1 MQGNKKCMDGFSDS
15 SSIGSVL
22 DDADREVSSL
32 TDRAFRSL
40 CISEDTSFS
49 DSDLAL
55 SPDISRQVFG
65 NFHQGAVSHTHR
77 KSGIWSQLP
86 SQGTEHAGWAA
97 TFQQLPKYVQG
108 EEKYPK
114 SSPPLTPAQRRLE
127 VPVSGLRNSNKP
139 ISKVSSLIKS
149 FDRTENQ
156 QCDSRPPT
164 NKPPAI
170 KNPPQFAPLPE
181 SGVNFCFDSA
191 FLTVR
196 RVPAEVS
203 STHQNSHQASRKH
216 GEQESSKSPEMACQ
230 GSSSFLPTPENVA
243 TSLESKFPPPSH
255 KPAMVEP
262 GRSKEWARKGT
273 FLHSENSAFESWST
287 HQPRLLERKDPAEA
301 VPENK
306 SPKHYEDTPLLR
318 EPQAPEHKVS
328 PCQVQASCGQEE
340 NSLTAAALSTSGP
353 WRARGPGVQV
363 FPMEEKASSSKPD
376 LQVKS
381 TQPPWRKPKTRKGGK
396 ESTQDA
402 LEEKQSN
409 RRGSAL
415 YSKHN
420 LQGQFPENDALDNAV
435 DPNDCYNP
443 PFNISELLTPIIPT
457 KHVLDSSNSP
467 PVEITPLPPG
477 QLNGYQEKESSEC
490 SSRDSYKSKAP
501 SLLFNL
507 KDVRKCVK
515 SIYSPSPLLKG
526 LDEKTRD
533 KQEPMINGILPNG
546 LEESPQKELSKERPA
561 DLPSLSHISTKKD
574 PKADPG
580 ATSAENYLT
589 LTSPPAIAKAPFCVS
604 GEAANQDSYEKDAT
618 KEDSDLGAA
627 RSSWCPDSREH
638 CPRKHLSLKLCSRE
652 PEVGRAEEQLKIPNL
667 ESGFS
672 RSVSQETEPEREAGL
687 QNPNFSQK
695 FSPGPLSPEEE
706 DVFYSDSQS
715 DFMPGLKSKAK
726 FSTSSSDQ
734 SFASFEDQQ
743 KTWFTES
750 QWEDRKN
757 DVSTGDSQKDEKE
770 KVLGKDELQYCAL
783 SNGHTCMEEQSKG
796 GILQGEGESVSGGKP
811 RKPLREEASFR
822 GTWIGGSKDAVFSHA
837 QGITPSPSSTSNK
850 HILFAI
856 KDNTLRTTPVIKP
869 IMLPLL
875 RALSSEDPLG
885 SGHKEEE
892 LPRPDL
898 GNDASLC
905 APKSQEMPNT
915 PTSTGVK
922 GPHIKNV
929 AYKGTEEQGWE
940 SNVAKVE
947 TKGNV
952 SSIPLAAEGGV
963 LKSPPDATWKVVVND
978 GKSNSTD
985 QEKLE
990 APRCIPMIA
999 LPESDIQD
1007 QSRPQQLRTSGE
1019 EQTQDFKGHFLST
1032 PRAGPPGRKLAT
1044 GEMATSPNTSS
1055 LEESSIYSPA
1065 TSSVWDDAS
1074 QGPSE
1079 LGLMPGEP
1087 SRTSPWANR
1096 SPARAARREDLM
1108 HAFTWEASSD
1118 PQLEPSAE
1126 DLRTLS
1132 PRGSLL
1138 DMATSA
1144 AAFPEKA
1151 EPSAHLE
1158 RVAAKPPAVP
1168 PKTEKALRRAKKL
1181 ASKRRKTDQAQEMHG
1196 KPQEEKSCLE
1206 DSEHRPWS
1214 PGERL
1219 LPRFP
1224 AIRALPPPLHRHSVS
1239 TFSELVRRQ
1248 TGETQ
1253 SFMPLIPYPAT
1264 QKVLQ
1269 DPQSGE
1275 YFVFDLPLQVKI
1287 KTFYDPETG
1296 KYVKVPI
1303 PSSEEGSP
1311 EPPLPDMLAAP
1322 YMLYPGIRPLPTT
1335 ALMPLR
1341 CSSQLSAPTFLKQS
1355 PGTTEAACPGS
1366 QNTHKADPQPT
1377 PGSQNTHKADPQPTP
1392 GSHDNPTKHT
1402 TGQAA
1407 SEPPWIPG
1415 EEEVDAPSLDIIST
1429 NDLEDFAT
1437 EGIS

>member
-1 MQGNKKCMDGFSDS
+1 MQGNKKYMDGFSDS

-65 NFHQGAVSHTHR
+65 NFHQETVSHTHR

-86 SQGTEHAGWAA
+86 SQGTEHSGWAA

-114 SSPPLTPAQRRLE
+114 SSPTLTPAQRRLE
-127 VPVSGLRNSNKP
+127 VPVPGLRNSNKP

-149 FDRTENQ
+149 FDRTESQ

-203 STHQNSHQASRKH
+203 STHQNSHQPCRKH
-216 GEQESSKSPEMACQ
+216 TGQGSPKSPEMTCQ
-230 GSSSFLPTPENVA
+230 GSSSFLPTPENIPN
-243 TSLESKFPPPSH
+243 SLESKFPSPPQ
-255 KPAMVEP
+255 KPAMGEP

-273 FLHSENSAFESWST
+273 FLHSENSAFKSWST
-287 HQPRLLERKDPAEA
+287 HQPRLLERKDPTEA

-318 EPQAPEHKVS
+318 ESQAPEHKVS
-328 PCQVQASCGQEE
+328 PCQLCANCGQEE
-340 NSLTAAALSTSGP
+340 NRMAAGALSTSGP
-353 WRARGPGVQV
+353 WRSRDPGVQV
-363 FPMEEKASSSKPD
+363 FFMEEKTSSSKPD
-376 LQVKS
+376 QVKS
-381 TQPPWRKPKTRKGGK
+381 TQPPWRKPKTHKGGK
-396 ESTQDA
+396 ESAQDA
-402 LEEKQSN
+402 SEDKQNS
-409 RRGSAL
+409 RGPAL
-415 YSKHN
+415 YTKHN
-420 LQGQFPENDALDNAV
+420 PQGQFPENDALDNAV
-435 DPNDCYNP
+435 DPNDGYNP
-443 PFNISELLTPIIPT
+443 PFNISELLTPIIHT

-477 QLNGYQEKESSEC
+477 QQNGYQEKEPGEC
-490 SSRDSYKSKAP
+490 PSQDSYKSKAP

-507 KDVRKCVK
+507 KDVRKHVK
-515 SIYSPSPLLKG
+515 STYSSPSPLLKG
-526 LDEKTRD
+526 LNEKTRD
-533 KQEPMINGILPNG
+533 KQEPVINGVLPNG
-546 LEESPQKELSKERPA
+546 LEESSAKELSKERPA
-561 DLPSLSHISTKKD
+561 DPPSLSHASTQKD

-580 ATSAENYLT
+580 ATSADNYLT
-589 LTSPPAIAKAPFCVS
+589 LSSPPAVAKAPFCVN
-604 GEAANQDSYEKDAT
+604 GEAADQDSYEKDAT
-618 KEDSDLGAA
+618 KENSDLGAA

-638 CPRKHLSLKLCSRE
+638 CPKKHLSLKLCSRE
-652 PEVGRAEEQLKIPNL
+652 PEAERPEQQLKTASL
-667 ESGFS
+667 ENGFS
-672 RSVSQETEPEREAGL
+672 RSVSQETESEREEGL

-750 QWEDRKN
+750 QWEDRRN
-757 DVSTGDSQKDEKE
+757 DMSTSDSQKDEKE

-783 SNGHTCMEEQSKG
+783 GNGHTCIEEQSEG
-796 GILQGEGESVSGGKP
+796 DVLQGEEKSVSGERS
-811 RKPLREEASFR
+811 RKPLREEDSFR
-822 GTWIGGSKDAVFSHA
+822 GTWIGGSKDAALSHA
-837 QGITPSPSSTSNK
+837 KDLTPSPSSTSNK

-856 KDNTLRTTPVIKP
+856 KDNTLRATPVIKP

-885 SGHKEEE
+885 SGYKEKE
-892 LPRPDL
+892 LSRPGL
-898 GNDASLC
+898 GDDAGLC
-905 APKSQEMPNT
+905 APRSQEMPSTLT
-915 PTSTGVK
+915 PTVCVK
-922 GPHIKNV
+922 GPHLKHV
-929 AYKGTEEQGWE
+929 ACKGTEENRWV
-940 SNVAKVE
+940 SNVARME
-947 TKGNV
+947 TKGNI
-952 SSIPLAAEGGV
+952 SSILLAAEGEG
-963 LKSPPDATWKVVVND
+963 LKPTPDTTWKVVID

-985 QEKLE
+985 QGKLE
-990 APRCIPMIA
+990 VPKCIPMIS
-999 LPESDIQD
+999 LPESDLQD
-1007 QSRPQQLRTSGE
+1007 QPPPQQLRTSWE
-1019 EQTQDFKGHFLST
+1019 EQTQDFQGHFLST
-1032 PRAGPPGRKLAT
+1032 PKAGPPGRRLAP

-1055 LEESSIYSPA
+1055 LEDSSTYSPA

-1079 LGLMPGEP
+1079 LGLMLGEP
-1087 SRTSPWANR
+1087 SRASPWANH
-1096 SPARAARREDLM
+1096 SPARVARREDLTHVFM
-1108 HAFTWEASSD
+1108 CEASSD
-1118 PQLEPSAE
+1118 PQIEPSAE

-1138 DMATSA
+1138 DAATSSA
-1144 AAFPEKA
+1144 VLPEKA

-1158 RVAAKPPAVP
+1158 RMAAKPPAVP

-1181 ASKRRKTDQAQEMHG
+1181 ASKRRKTDQAQEIHG

-1206 DSEHRPWS
+1206 DSGHRPWS
-1214 PGERL
+1214 LGDRL

-1224 AIRALPPPLHRHSVS
+1224 AIRALPPPMHRHSVS
-1239 TFSELVRRQ
+1239 TFSEPIRQ
-1248 TGETQ
+1248 PGEPQ
-1253 SFMPLIPYPAT
+1253 SFMPLLPYPAS

-1303 PSSEEGSP
+1303 PSSEEGSAKS
-1311 EPPLPDMLAAP
+1311 PLPDVLTTP
-1322 YMLYPGIRPLPTT
+1322 YILYPGIRPLPAT
-1335 ALMPLR
+1335 ALIPLR
-1341 CSSQLSAPTFLKQS
+1341 CSSQLSAPTFLRQG
-1355 PGTTEAACPGS
+1355 PGTTEAACSGPQS
-1366 QNTHKADPQPT
+1366 THNADPQPT
-1377 PGSQNTHKADPQPTP
+1377 PGPHGN
-1392 GSHDNPTKHT
+1392 HT
-1402 TGQAA
+1402 EHTAGQAA
-1407 SEPPWIPG
+1407 SEPPQIPG
-1415 EEEVDAPSLDIIST
+1415 EEGVDTPSLSIIST